1 MTGEDKER
9 TNNITVGIKWLKE
22 HGFHRDTRC
31 REARA
36 AANPPGE
43 AWKRGFEI
51 DVLNWHYL
59 DRRRFYMVVFQY
71 KGEWMADF
79 GKTAH
84 WYSSEGSEYVQGAI
98 HCALEKFMRW
108 RMAKISELSD
118 ERLAAASIRKQLL
131 GTNL

>member
-9 TNNITVGIKWLKE
+9 TNNITVGIKWLEE

-31 REARA
+31 KEARTV
-36 AANPPGE
+36 ANPPGE
-43 AWKRGFEI
+43 AWKRRFEI
-51 DVLNWHYL
+51 DMLKRHYL

-84 WYSSEGSEYVQGAI
+84 WHSSERSEYVQGAI
-98 HCALEKFMRW
+98 RCALEKFMTW
-108 RMAKISELSD
+108 RMEEISELSD
-118 ERLAAASIRKQLL
+118 ERLAAAIIRKQLL
-131 GTNL
+131 GTNI